1 MADVRR
7 RDVRLAL
14 RNLSQLVWNR
24 AAKLQRRLV
33 HRGQRSLKQVRE
45 ASKALR
51 ASTRGSRDAGRD
63 AASHA
68 YVGAVRTAR
77 YWRRIHVQTTPRL
90 LTELSVRRELRRVAR
105 GHGPIIV
112 GPWLS
117 EVGYEVLYWV
127 PFLRWYCD
135 RYGVD
140 PSRLIVVSRGGVASW
155 YRDIGTRYIELL
167 DLFDVPTFAARNAE
181 RQRQGEQ
188 KQHGMADFDR
198 EILARVQEQ
207 LGGAHPTVCHPS
219 VMFRLLRQFWLGN
232 EALQYVQE
240 HTKYTHVNL
249 GDVPGVPV
257 LPERFVAMKFYSGK
271 AIPGTERNRELLRA
285 LVERVAA
292 ESPVVSLDTGLAV
305 DEHQDLIFDGIPG
318 VTHLASHLT
327 PQQNLG
333 VQAAVIQRA
342 SAFVGTCGG
351 LAWLAPLL
359 GTKTMAVYAD
369 DELLAPHLYAA
380 RQAYRA
386 IGAASF
392 TTLDVRAFDAVAF
405 SFHAGLSTHAS

>member
-7 RDVRLAL
+7 RDVRQAL
-14 RNLSQLVWNR
+14 RNLSHVVWNR
-24 AAKLQRRLV
+24 AAKLRRQMV
-33 HRGQRSLKQVRE
+33 RRGQRSLKQVRE

-51 ASTRGSRDAGRD
+51 ASARGSLDAGRD

-68 YVGAVRTAR
+68 YVGVVRTGR

-105 GHGPIIV
+105 GRGPIIV

-135 RYGVD
+135 RYSVD
-140 PSRLIVVSRGGVASW
+140 PSRLVVVSRGGVASW
-155 YRDIGTRYIELL
+155 YRDVATHYIELF
-167 DLFDVPTFAARNAE
+167 DLFDVPAFAARNAE

-188 KQHGMADFDR
+188 KQHGLADFDR
-198 EILARVQEQ
+198 EILSRVREQ
-207 LGGAHPTVCHPS
+207 LGGERVTVCHPS

-232 EALQYVQE
+232 ESLQYVQE
-240 HTKYTHVNL
+240 HTKYARVDL
-249 GDVPGVPV
+249 GDVPGLPA
-257 LPERFVAMKFYSGK
+257 LPERFVAMKFYGGT
-271 AIPGTERNRELLRA
+271 AIPATERNRQLLRA

-292 ESPVVSLDTGLAV
+292 ESPVVTLDTGLAV
-305 DEHQDLIFDGIPG
+305 DEHQDLLFDGIPG
-318 VTHLASHLT
+318 VTHLAPHLT
-327 PQQNLG
+327 PQRNLG

-342 SAFVGTCGG
+342 SAYVGTCGG

-359 GTKTMAVYAD
+359 GTRTLAVYAD

-380 RQAYRA
+380 RQVYRA
-386 IGAASF
+386 VDAASF
-392 TTLDVRAFDAVAF
+392 TTLDVNAFDAVAF
-405 SFHAGLSTHAS
+405 SLHAGPPTHTS